1 VRCVALS
8 SFASTDA
15 SGLYCRAEVLVF
27 LRAEG
32 RGVGDMSAPLRH
44 TSRLSQ

>member
-1 VRCVALS
+1 MRCVAFS
-8 SFASTDA
+8 SFAPTDA

-27 LRAEG
+27 LPGEG
-32 RGVGDMSAPLRH
+32 RGVGDMSAQLRH